1 MIVVRWLSMITTLLV
16 LVQAALIGQALYLG
30 EMSLLALHGWLGSGS
45 FLLAILLTGAA
56 FLAVRRGE
64 LPRSVI
70 VLGVIVL
77 VLMVA
82 QLGLG
87 YMGRRGGWPAAVHIP
102 NGVVIAALL
111 SALMASTYGAT
122 RAVSARS

>member
-1 MIVVRWLSMITTLLV
+1 MLVVRWLSAITMLLV
-16 LVQAALIGQALYLG
+16 LLQAALIGQALYLG
-30 EMSLLALHGWLGSGS
+30 EMSLLSLHGWMGSGS
-45 FLLAILLTGAA
+45 FLLALVLTGAA
-56 FLAVRRGE
+56 FLAAQRGE

-70 VLGVIVL
+70 VHGVIVV

-111 SALMASTYGAT
+111 SALLASTFLAP
-122 RAVSARS
+122 RNVAVR